1 MKLLLVRHGETA
13 GNVQRTLQGPDDPL
27 SERGRRQARALA
39 EHLARRED
47 IVAMYASP
55 LTRALDTARAI
66 QHKTGISA
74 VLREA
79 LAEID
84 VGGAAG
90 LTYEGWAER
99 FPDQARQFREDGLGY
114 TWPGGENGWDIAAR
128 TAAETDR
135 IVEAHRRESGAVIL
149 VSHGGALAWIV
160 ARLLGEPEDRWPDDH
175 MHLENCS
182 ITEVEIPADPGSRAK
197 FLYRN
202 EIGHLSPDPD
212 EEVATGHDG

>member
-13 GNVQRTLQGPDDPL
+13 GNVARTLQGPEDPL
-27 SERGRRQARALA
+27 SELGRRQARELA
-39 EHLARRED
+39 DHLARRGD

-66 QHKTGISA
+66 EQKTGVAPI
-74 VLREA
+74 VREA

-84 VGGAAG
+84 VGDAAG
-90 LTYEGWAER
+90 LTFEGWAEQ

-135 IVEAHRRESGAVIL
+135 ILEDHRREDGAVIL

-175 MHLENCS
+175 MLLDNCS
-182 ITEVEIPADPGSRAK
+182 ITEVDIPADPGGQAT

-212 EEVATGHDG
+212 AEVATGHDG